1 MKNNK
6 EKNFIKNFE
15 NKIKKTIKK
24 FNLLNKKEEIF
35 VAVSG
40 GKDSTAI
47 LYLLKK
53 LGYNVEAITVDVLI
67 GKYTK
72 QNLEKI
78 RGFCKKINIELH
90 VISFREKFGY
100 SLCYIRSVLNSK
112 GLDLKSC
119 TICGVLRRY
128 LINKYARKLKAD
140 KIVTGHNLD
149 DEAQAIL
156 MNFLRNRLD
165 LNSRLGPISGVVKD
179 KKFIPRI
186 KPLYLTAEKDIVKY
200 SKILDFDVD
209 YGKCPCC
216 HDAYRNFIRGLLNE
230 SEEKNP
236 KIKENIVLY
245 FLRDI
250 KNTKNNKINKAIN
263 YCNNC
268 GEPAKGTIC
277 QTCNL
282 LSKIKE

>member
-1 MKNNK
+1 MKNNEGK
-6 EKNFIKNFE
+6 KFVRDFE

-24 FNLLNKKEEIF
+24 FNLLNKKEKIF
-35 VAVSG
+35 AAVSG

-53 LGYNVEAITVDVLI
+53 LGHNVEAITVDVLI

-78 RGFCKKINIELH
+78 RDFCKKINVKLH
-90 VISFREKFGY
+90 VVSFREKFGY

-140 KIVTGHNLD
+140 KIVTGHNMD

-156 MNFLRNRLD
+156 MNLLRNRPD
-165 LNSRLGPISGVVKD
+165 LNARLGPISGILKD
-179 KKFIPRI
+179 KKFIPRV
-186 KPLYLTAEKDIVKY
+186 KPLYLTAEKDIIKY
-200 SKILDFDVD
+200 SGIMKFDVD

-216 HDAYRNFIRGLLNE
+216 HDAYRNFIRNLLNNY
-230 SEEKNP
+230 EEKNP
-236 KIKENIVLY
+236 KIKGNIVSY
-245 FLRDI
+245 FLKNI
-250 KNTKNNKINKAIN
+250 KNLKNNKIDKAMN
-263 YCNNC
+263 YCNKC
-268 GEPAKGTIC
+268 GEPSKGTIC

-282 LSKIKE
+282 LSKIKQ

>member
-6 EKNFIKNFE
+6 EKKFTGNFE
-15 NKIKKTIKK
+15 KKIEETIKK
-24 FNLLNKKEEIF
+24 FGLLNKKEKIF

-53 LGYNVEAITVDVLI
+53 HGYNVEAITVDVLI

-78 RGFCKKINIELH
+78 RDFCKKINVRLH
-90 VISFREKFGY
+90 VVSFREKFGY

-128 LINKYARKLKAD
+128 LINKYARKLKAQ

-156 MNFLRNRLD
+156 MNLLRNRPD
-165 LNSRLGPISGVVKD
+165 LNARLGPISGIIKD
-179 KKFIPRI
+179 KKFIPRV
-186 KPLYLTAEKDIVKY
+186 KPLYLTSEKDIIKY
-200 SKILDFDVD
+200 SKIMDFDVD

-216 HDAYRNFIRGLLNE
+216 HDAYRNFIRNLLTDY
-230 SEEKNP
+230 EEKNP
-236 KIKENIVLY
+236 KAKINLVSY
-245 FLRDI
+245 FLTNI
-250 KNTKNNKINKAIN
+250 KNAKNSKINKAIN

-268 GEPAKGTIC
+268 GEPSKGKIC

>member
-6 EKNFIKNFE
+6 EKKFVRDFE

-24 FNLLNKKEEIF
+24 FNLLNKKEKIF
-35 VAVSG
+35 AAVSG

-78 RGFCKKINIELH
+78 KDFCKKINVRLH
-90 VISFREKFGY
+90 VVSFREKFGY

-140 KIVTGHNLD
+140 KIVTGHNMD
-149 DEAQAIL
+149 DEAQAIV
-156 MNFLRNRLD
+156 MNLLRNRPD
-165 LNSRLGPISGVVKD
+165 LNARLGPISGILKD
-179 KKFIPRI
+179 KKFIPRV
-186 KPLYLTAEKDIVKY
+186 KPLYLTAEKDIIKY
-200 SKILDFDVD
+200 SEIMNFDVD

-216 HDAYRNFIRGLLNE
+216 HDAYRNFIRNLLNGYE
-230 SEEKNP
+230 KKNP
-236 KIKENIVLY
+236 KIKGNIVSY
-245 FLRDI
+245 FLKNI
-250 KNTKNNKINKAIN
+250 KNFVNNKIKETIK

-268 GEPAKGTIC
+268 GEPSKGTIC